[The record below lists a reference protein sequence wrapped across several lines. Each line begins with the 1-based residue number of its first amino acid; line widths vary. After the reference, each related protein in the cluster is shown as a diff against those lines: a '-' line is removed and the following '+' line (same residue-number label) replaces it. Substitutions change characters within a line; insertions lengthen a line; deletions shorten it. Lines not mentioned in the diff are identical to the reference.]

1 MKLFKD
7 AYIYDGTG
15 ADAFNGDVLVEN
27 DKIVKVDKC
36 IEPEDGWEVID
47 LKGLSIAP
55 GFIDAHSHND
65 WFAIKSDPQKYFEP
79 FIRQGI
85 TSFVTG
91 NCGLSAVGFES
102 DSQYAD
108 KVGGGLFSFTDTTGV
123 YPRVSDFFDAVA
135 DSKTAISMNEVSKVL
150 GIKGY
155 GRNNLFEFLR
165 DKGVLDKYNVPYQRF
180 VDRGYF
186 RVIEQSYMQNGERQI
201 TTKTLVYQKG
211 VDAIRK
217 LLLKEIGE

>member
-65 WFAIKSDPQKYFEP
+65 WFAIKNNTQKYFEP

-91 NCGLSAVGFES
+91 NCGLAAVGFEPQ
-102 DSQYAD
+102 SQHTGM
-108 KVGGGLFSFTDTTGV
+108 VGGGLFSFSDTTGV
-123 YPRVSDFFDAVA
+123 YPTVAEFFSAIDRNTPCNIAVLA
-135 DSKTAISMNEVSKVL
+135 GHCTARSSVAGYENRSLTESEHNKMLEIMENAIKDGACGLSL
-150 GIKGY
+150 GVMYEPGFYAGID
-155 GRNNLFEFLR
+155 E
-165 DKGVLDKYNVPYQRF
+165 
-180 VDRGYF
+180 
-186 RVIEQSYMQNGERQI
+186 
-201 TTKTLVYQKG
+201 
-211 VDAIRK
+211 
-217 LLLKEIGE
+217 LKDVARLCE